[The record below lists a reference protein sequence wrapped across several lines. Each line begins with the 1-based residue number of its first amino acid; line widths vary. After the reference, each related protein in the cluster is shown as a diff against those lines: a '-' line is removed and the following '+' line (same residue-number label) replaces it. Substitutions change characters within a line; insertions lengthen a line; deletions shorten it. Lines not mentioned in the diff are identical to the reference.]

1 VLSVLLAATALAP
14 VHARLV
20 PPEVVV
26 AGQPA
31 TARVVVTGAR
41 PPAPR
46 VRFTLDDATV
56 AATGRRAGR
65 TYSLRFT
72 LPRGGTWAYR
82 ITVGRRVA
90 GSGRLEA
97 RPESHLPGADA
108 RAACVA
114 AGPFWPTQTL
124 ALDFGSTW
132 VACKTLG
139 ALQRLDPTARVR
151 VGGSSLIAVA
161 TGFGSVWA
169 LDGARSGT
177 LLRID
182 PGTNRIATRIS
193 VGTSAPYNIWIGAGA
208 VWVAGDQAA
217 EVVRIDPATNAVA
230 TRYGVGDGPADM
242 EFRGDVAWVMNHRDR
257 TLMRIDLRTTNVQTL
272 GVIPG
277 DAPERLVF
285 AANHLWIT
293 GRGTDLV
300 EVDPDT
306 GALLRSV
313 EIGAGGIDVVAS
325 GNTLWVPSRNA
336 DADARGF
343 PTMETLQRI
352 DATTGTVTESIAASG
367 PLDVHGLVAL
377 ADGVSLADNTHG
389 VLYRVRR

>member
-1 VLSVLLAATALAP
+1 VLALLLAAAALVP

-20 PPEVVV
+20 PPDGVV
-26 AGQPA
+26 AGQPV
-31 TARVVVTGAR
+31 TARIVVSGVR
-41 PPAPR
+41 RPAPR
-46 VRFTLDDATV
+46 VRFTLDDAAV
-56 AATGRRAGR
+56 AATGRRVGR
-65 TYSLRFT
+65 GYVLRFR

-82 ITVGRRVA
+82 ITVGGRVA

-97 RPESHLPGADA
+97 RPESHLPNADA

-124 ALDFGSTW
+124 AIDFGSTW
-132 VACKTLG
+132 LACKTLG
-139 ALQRLDPTARVR
+139 VLQRLDPPARIR
-151 VGGSSLIAVA
+151 VGGSSLIAVT

-182 PGTNRIATRIS
+182 PTTNRIAARID
-193 VGTSAPYNIWIGAGA
+193 VATSSAYNIWIGAGS
-208 VWVAGDQAA
+208 VWVAGDQAR
-217 EVVRIDPATNAVA
+217 EVVRVDPVTNAVV

-242 EFRGDVAWVMNHRDR
+242 EFRGDAAWVINHRDR
-257 TLMRIDLRTTNVQTL
+257 TLMRIDLRTTNVQTV

-285 AANHLWIT
+285 AGGRLWIT

-300 EVDPDT
+300 EVDPET
-306 GALLRSV
+306 GAVLRTV
-313 EIGAGGIDVVAS
+313 EIGAGGIDVVAN
-325 GNTLWVPSRNA
+325 GNTLWVPARSA

-343 PTMETLQRI
+343 PTMEALRRI
-352 DATTGTVTESIAASG
+352 DVTTGTVAESIAASG
-367 PLDVHGLVAL
+367 ALDVHGLVAD
-377 ADGVSLADNTHG
+377 ANGVWLADNTHG